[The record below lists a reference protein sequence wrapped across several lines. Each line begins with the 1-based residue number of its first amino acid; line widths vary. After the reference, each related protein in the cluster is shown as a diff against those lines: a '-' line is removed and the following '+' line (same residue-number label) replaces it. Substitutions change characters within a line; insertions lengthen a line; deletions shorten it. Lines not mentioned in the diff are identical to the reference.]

1 MIHFSIFGIP
11 VAVQPFFWVTMALL
25 GGAIHANTPEALL
38 ELALFILAGFISI
51 MVHELGHALTI
62 KHYRLP
68 TSITLQAFGGYATYP
83 SGRLSRP
90 QNFLVT
96 AAGPAVQLVL
106 ALVAHVLL
114 HRLPFNQGIFMFL
127 DALRLVSFF
136 WAVLNL
142 FPVLPLDGGQ
152 LVNAV
157 LGPARIRITLWI
169 TIIAAVGVTLLA
181 LTLHP
186 RQYFLA
192 IFFGMF
198 AYQAGQA
205 LRETRLR

>member
-25 GGAIHANTPEALL
+25 GNAINANTPEALL
-38 ELALFILAGFISI
+38 KLALFMLAGFISI

-62 KHYRLP
+62 KHYKLP

-83 SGRLSRP
+83 PGRLTRP

-96 AAGPAVQLVL
+96 AGGPAAQLVL
-106 ALVAHVLL
+106 ALIAHVLL
-114 HRLPFNQGIFMFL
+114 HYLPFNQGIFSFL
-127 DALRLVSFF
+127 DSLRWVSVA
-136 WAVLNL
+136 WAVINL

-169 TIIAAVGVTLLA
+169 TIITAVAVVLLA
-181 LTLHP
+181 LNLHP
-186 RQYFLA
+186 RQIFLA

-198 AYQAGQA
+198 AFQAGQA
-205 LRETRLR
+205 LRESR

>member
-25 GGAIHANTPEALL
+25 GGALDQRTMTPDGLL
-38 ELALFILAGFISI
+38 KLALFMLAGFISI

-62 KHYRLP
+62 RHYKLP

-83 SGRLSRP
+83 GGRLSRP

-96 AAGPAVQLVL
+96 AGGPAAQLIL
-106 ALVAHVLL
+106 GLIAHILL
-114 HRLPFNQGIFMFL
+114 HRLAYNEGIFSFL
-127 DALRLVSFF
+127 GSLRWVSVA

-142 FPVLPLDGGQ
+142 LPVLPMDGGQ

-169 TIIAAVGVTLLA
+169 TIITAVVVGLLA
-181 LTLHP
+181 LKIGL
-186 RQYFLA
+186 FILA
-192 IFFGMF
+192 ILLGMF